1 MRVGH
6 SFFLGWGGLI
16 SSVSL
21 QIEICPLPSYFVPR
35 VYQRFISDSFTLY
48 AAKSEG
54 IFICIG
60 KGRGGGD
67 SKMTAV
73 LKRSEACRFFFL
85 GETRDYLSGIC
96 K

>member
-60 KGRGGGD
+60 KGRGGEI
-67 SKMTAV
+67 
-73 LKRSEACRFFFL
+73 LK
-85 GETRDYLSGIC
+85 
-96 K
+96 

>member
-54 IFICIG
+54 
-60 KGRGGGD
+60 
-67 SKMTAV
+67 MV